1 MFEKDTHVTYTNED
15 GTRGEGY
22 VLEYHSNDDVY
33 LVSSKKLEEWG
44 PAVPECT
51 TVKRT
56 AIS

>member
-22 VLEYHSNDDVY
+22 VLEYQSYDDVY
-33 LVSSKKLEEWG
+33 LVAPKKYDEWG
-44 PAVPECT
+44 PCT
-51 TVKRT
+51 PYYNIVKRT